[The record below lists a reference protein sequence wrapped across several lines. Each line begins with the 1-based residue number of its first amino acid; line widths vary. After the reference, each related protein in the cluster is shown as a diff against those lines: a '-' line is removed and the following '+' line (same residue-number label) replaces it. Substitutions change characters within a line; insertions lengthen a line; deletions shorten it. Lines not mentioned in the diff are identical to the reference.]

1 MLFSWGHVGF
11 LLLLALVFPIGGI
24 AFSWLLGLL
33 RVRPQAPDPI
43 KKDTYERGVETEGT
57 AWVQFNFRYYY
68 YALLFVIFDVEA
80 VFLYPWAVSFEKV
93 ALAGFIEVLTFVMV
107 LLIGL
112 AYAWPMSSTITTV
125 LSGFDVAQRIQ
136 QKLPNAIAD
145 ATPEWAEVKA
155 DRLVEACSLLRDDPE
170 LELRFLSSLCGVDR
184 LGHFAVVY
192 HFLSLSHN

>member
-1 MLFSWGHVGF
+1 MLSDWGHVGF

-33 RVRPQAPDPI
+33 RIRPQAPDPI
-43 KKDTYERGVETEGT
+43 KEDTYECGVETEGT

-93 ALAGFIEVLTFVMV
+93 AVAGFIEVLTFVMV

-112 AYAWPMSSTITTV
+112 AYAW
-125 LSGFDVAQRIQ
+125 R
-136 QKLPNAIAD
+136 KNAL
-145 ATPEWAEVKA
+145 EW
-155 DRLVEACSLLRDDPE
+155 S
-170 LELRFLSSLCGVDR
+170 
-184 LGHFAVVY
+184 
-192 HFLSLSHN
+192 

>member
-1 MLFSWGHVGF
+1 MLSDWGHVGF

-43 KKDTYERGVETEGT
+43 KEDTYECGVETEGT

-112 AYAWPMSSTITTV
+112 AYAW
-125 LSGFDVAQRIQ
+125 R
-136 QKLPNAIAD
+136 KNAL
-145 ATPEWAEVKA
+145 EW
-155 DRLVEACSLLRDDPE
+155 S
-170 LELRFLSSLCGVDR
+170 
-184 LGHFAVVY
+184 
-192 HFLSLSHN
+192 